1 MDFWEMKKMLR
12 SNKQKGPTV
21 TLVPAG
27 RSSGGIKDVKDLFGS
42 RELLS
47 ALLSRELAGKYKGS
61 FLGLGWTLIRP
72 LVLLFIY
79 AVVIGQFLGAAK
91 SVEQFAIFV
100 FVGLLFWNLISE
112 SISAGSV
119 SMTANGALLKKV
131 WFPREV
137 LPLTSFAVATV
148 NFIVQFGVL
157 IFAFLIFNSWPEAG
171 NLLYLIPVFLIVFP
185 VAFGMS
191 LILSVVNVRFRDTQY
206 IVEVGLT
213 LGFWLSPIVYPWRFA
228 HEFLAALPL
237 GALWQQIYL
246 FNPFGLVVMA
256 AQQALW
262 APIST
267 EAGKAYQ
274 FFDSPFATR
283 LWLSVL
289 ASWIFLYTA
298 QRIFARMA
306 GTVVVD
312 L

>member
-1 MDFWEMKKMLR
+1 MSGR
-12 SNKQKGPTV
+12 INQRGPTV

-27 RSSGGIKDVKDLFGS
+27 RTSGVFKDIKDLLGT

-47 ALLSRELAGKYKGS
+47 ALLGRELAGKYKGS
-61 FLGLGWTLIRP
+61 FLGLGWTLVRP
-72 LVLLFIY
+72 LVMLFIY
-79 AVVIGQFLGAAK
+79 SVVVGQFLGA
-91 SVEQFAIFV
+91 SRNIEQFAIFI
-100 FVGLLFWNLISE
+100 FVGLLFWNLILE
-112 SISAGSV
+112 SISAGSI
-119 SMTANGALLKKV
+119 SMTANGTLLKKV

-148 NFIVQFGVL
+148 NFMVQFGVL
-157 IFAFLIFNSWPEAG
+157 IFAFLMFNSWPQLG
-171 NLLYLIPVFLIVFP
+171 NLLYLIPVFLIIFP

-191 LILSVVNVRFRDTQY
+191 LIFSVLNVRFRDTQY
-206 IVEVGLT
+206 IVEVGLM
-213 LGFWLSPIVYPWRFA
+213 LGFWLSPIIYPWTFA
-228 HEFLAALPL
+228 HQFLASLPF
-237 GALWQQIYL
+237 GAIWQQLYL
-246 FNPFGLVVMA
+246 LNPFGLVAMA

-262 APIST
+262 PPIAT
-267 EAGKAYQ
+267 EVGKAYQ

-289 ASWIFLYTA
+289 ASWIFLYIA

>member
-1 MDFWEMKKMLR
+1 MSGKLNQR
-12 SNKQKGPTV
+12 GPTV

-27 RSSGGIKDVKDLFGS
+27 RTSGVFKDIKDLLGT
-42 RELLS
+42 RELLT
-47 ALLSRELAGKYKGS
+47 ALLGRELAGQYKGS

-72 LVLLFIY
+72 LVMLFIY
-79 AVVIGQFLGAAK
+79 AVVVGQFLGAAR
-91 SVEQFAIFV
+91 SVEQFAIFI
-100 FVGLLFWNLISE
+100 FVGLIFWNLISS
-112 SISAGSV
+112 SISSGST
-119 SMTANGALLKKV
+119 SMTVNGALLKKV

-137 LPLTSFAVATV
+137 LPLTSFVVSAV

-157 IFAFLIFNSWPEAG
+157 ILAFLLFNSWPQIG
-171 NLLYLIPVFLIVFP
+171 NLLYLIPIFLIVFP

-191 LILSVVNVRFRDTQY
+191 LIFSVLNVRFRDTQF
-206 IVEVGLT
+206 IVEVGLI
-213 LGFWLSPIVYPWRFA
+213 LGFWLSPILYPWTFA
-228 HEFLAALPL
+228 HQFLASLPF
-237 GALWQQIYL
+237 GAFWQQLYL
-246 FNPFGLVVMA
+246 LNPFGLVVMA

-262 APIST
+262 PPMGT

-283 LWLSVL
+283 LWLAVL
-289 ASWIFLYTA
+289 ASWVFLYIA

>member
-1 MDFWEMKKMLR
+1 MSGKVNQR
-12 SNKQKGPTV
+12 GPTV

-27 RSSGGIKDVKDLFGS
+27 RTSGVFKDIKDLLGT
-42 RELLS
+42 RELLT
-47 ALLSRELAGKYKGS
+47 ALLGRELAGQYKGS

-72 LVLLFIY
+72 LVMLFIY
-79 AVVIGQFLGAAK
+79 AVVVGQFLGAAR
-91 SVEQFAIFV
+91 SVEQFAIFI
-100 FVGLLFWNLISE
+100 FVGLIFWNLISS
-112 SISAGSV
+112 SISSGST
-119 SMTANGALLKKV
+119 SMTVNGALLKKV

-137 LPLTSFAVATV
+137 LPLTSFVVSAV

-157 IFAFLIFNSWPEAG
+157 ILAFLLFNSWPQIG
-171 NLLYLIPVFLIVFP
+171 NLLYLIPIFLIVFP

-191 LILSVVNVRFRDTQY
+191 LIFSVLNVRFRDTQF
-206 IVEVGLT
+206 IVEVGLI
-213 LGFWLSPIVYPWRFA
+213 LGFWLSPILYPWTFA
-228 HEFLAALPL
+228 HQFLAGLPF
-237 GALWQQIYL
+237 GAFWQQLYL
-246 FNPFGLVVMA
+246 LNPFGLVVMA

-262 APIST
+262 PPMAT

-283 LWLSVL
+283 LWLAVL
-289 ASWIFLYTA
+289 ASWVFLYIA

>member
-1 MDFWEMKKMLR
+1 MSGKINQR
-12 SNKQKGPTV
+12 GPTV

-27 RSSGGIKDVKDLFGS
+27 RTSGVFKDIKDLLGT
-42 RELLS
+42 RELLG
-47 ALLSRELAGKYKGS
+47 ALLGRELAGQYKGS

-72 LVLLFIY
+72 LVMLFIY
-79 AVVIGQFLGAAK
+79 AIVVGQFLGAAR
-91 SVEQFAIFV
+91 SVEQFAIFI
-100 FVGLLFWNLISE
+100 FVGLIFWNLISS
-112 SISAGSV
+112 SISSGST
-119 SMTANGALLKKV
+119 SMTVNGALLKKI

-137 LPLTSFAVATV
+137 LPLTSFVVSAV

-157 IFAFLIFNSWPEAG
+157 ILAFLLFNSWPQVG
-171 NLLYLIPVFLIVFP
+171 NLIYLLPIFLIVFP

-191 LILSVVNVRFRDTQY
+191 LIFSVLNVRFRDTQF
-206 IVEVGLT
+206 IVEVGLI
-213 LGFWLSPIVYPWRFA
+213 LGFWLSPILYPWTFA
-228 HEFLAALPL
+228 HQFLASLPF
-237 GALWQQIYL
+237 GAFWQQLYL
-246 FNPFGLVVMA
+246 MNPFGLVVMA

-262 APIST
+262 PPMTT

-274 FFDSPFATR
+274 YFDSPFATR

-289 ASWIFLYTA
+289 ASWIFLYIA

>member
-1 MDFWEMKKMLR
+1 MSGKINQR
-12 SNKQKGPTV
+12 GPTV

-27 RSSGGIKDVKDLFGS
+27 RTSGVFKDIKDLLGT
-42 RELLS
+42 RELLG
-47 ALLSRELAGKYKGS
+47 ALLGRELAGQYKGS

-72 LVLLFIY
+72 LVMLFIY
-79 AVVIGQFLGAAK
+79 AIVVGQFLGAAR
-91 SVEQFAIFV
+91 SVEQFAIFI
-100 FVGLLFWNLISE
+100 FVGLIFWNLISS
-112 SISAGSV
+112 SISSGST
-119 SMTANGALLKKV
+119 SMTVNGALLKKV

-137 LPLTSFAVATV
+137 LPLTSFVVSAV

-157 IFAFLIFNSWPEAG
+157 ILAFLLFNSWPQVG
-171 NLLYLIPVFLIVFP
+171 NLLYLIPIFLIVFP

-191 LILSVVNVRFRDTQY
+191 LIFSVLNVRFRDTQF
-206 IVEVGLT
+206 IAEVGLI
-213 LGFWLSPIVYPWRFA
+213 LGFWLSPILYPWTFA
-228 HEFLAALPL
+228 HQFLAGLPF
-237 GALWQQIYL
+237 GAFWQQLYL
-246 FNPFGLVVMA
+246 LNPFGLVVMA

-262 APIST
+262 PPMGT

-283 LWLSVL
+283 LWLAVL
-289 ASWIFLYTA
+289 ASWVFLYIA

>member
-1 MDFWEMKKMLR
+1 L
-12 SNKQKGPTV
+12 SGQLNKRGPSV

-27 RSSGGIKDVKDLFGS
+27 RSSGVLKDIKDLLGS
-42 RELLS
+42 RELLT

-72 LVLLFIY
+72 LVMLFIY
-79 AVVIGQFLGAAK
+79 AVVVGQFLGAAR

-100 FVGLLFWNLISE
+100 FVGLLFWNLVSE
-112 SISAGSV
+112 SISMGST
-119 SMTANGALLKKV
+119 SMTVNGALLKKV

-137 LPLTSFAVATV
+137 LPLTSFAVAIV
-148 NFIVQFGVL
+148 NFLVQFGVL
-157 IFAFLIFNSWPEAG
+157 IFAFLIFKSWPEIG
-171 NLLYLIPVFLIVFP
+171 NLFYLIPVMLIVFP
-185 VAFGMS
+185 VAFGMG
-191 LILSVVNVRFRDTQY
+191 LIFSVVNVRFRDTQF
-206 IVEVGLT
+206 IVEVGLV
-213 LGFWLSPIVYPWRFA
+213 LGFWLSPIVYPWTFA
-228 HEFLAALPL
+228 HQFLASLPL
-237 GALWQQIYL
+237 ASLWQQLYL
-246 FNPFGLVVMA
+246 LNPFGLVVMA

-267 EAGKAYQ
+267 ESGKAYQ
-274 FFDSPFATR
+274 FFDSPFSTR

-289 ASWIFLYTA
+289 ASWIFLYFA

>member
-1 MDFWEMKKMLR
+1 MSGKINQR
-12 SNKQKGPTV
+12 GPTV

-27 RSSGGIKDVKDLFGS
+27 RTSGVFKDIKDLLGT

-47 ALLSRELAGKYKGS
+47 ALLGRELAGKYKGS
-61 FLGLGWTLIRP
+61 FLGLGWTLVRP
-72 LVLLFIY
+72 LVMLFIY
-79 AVVIGQFLGAAK
+79 AVVVGQFLGAARN
-91 SVEQFAIFV
+91 VEQFAIFI
-100 FVGLLFWNLISE
+100 FVGLLFWNLILE
-112 SISAGSV
+112 SISAGSI
-119 SMTANGALLKKV
+119 SMTVNGSLLKKV

-148 NFIVQFGVL
+148 NFLVQFGVL
-157 IFAFLIFNSWPEAG
+157 IFAFLMFKSWPQIG

-191 LILSVVNVRFRDTQY
+191 LIFSVLNVRFRDTQY
-206 IVEVGLT
+206 IVEVGLM
-213 LGFWLSPIVYPWRFA
+213 LGFWLSPIIYPWTFA
-228 HEFLAALPL
+228 HQFLATLPF
-237 GALWQQIYL
+237 GEIWQQLYL
-246 FNPFGLVVMA
+246 LNPFGLVVMA

-262 APIST
+262 PPIAT
-267 EAGKAYQ
+267 EVGKAYQ

-289 ASWIFLYTA
+289 ASWIFLYVA

>member
-1 MDFWEMKKMLR
+1 VSGKINQR
-12 SNKQKGPTV
+12 GPTV

-27 RSSGGIKDVKDLFGS
+27 RTSGVFKDIKDLLGT

-47 ALLSRELAGKYKGS
+47 ALLGRELAGQYKGS

-72 LVLLFIY
+72 LVMLFIY
-79 AVVIGQFLGAAK
+79 AIVVGQFLGAAR
-91 SVEQFAIFV
+91 SVEQFAIFI
-100 FVGLLFWNLISE
+100 FVGLIFWNLISS
-112 SISAGSV
+112 SISSGST
-119 SMTANGALLKKV
+119 SMTVNGALLKKV

-137 LPLTSFAVATV
+137 LPLTSFVVSAV

-157 IFAFLIFNSWPEAG
+157 ILAFLLFNSWPQVG
-171 NLLYLIPVFLIVFP
+171 NLLYLIPIFLIVFP

-191 LILSVVNVRFRDTQY
+191 LIFSVLNVRFRDTQF
-206 IVEVGLT
+206 IVEVGLI
-213 LGFWLSPIVYPWRFA
+213 LGFWLSPVLYPWTFA
-228 HEFLAALPL
+228 HQFLASLPF
-237 GALWQQIYL
+237 GAFWQQLYL
-246 FNPFGLVVMA
+246 LNPFGLVVMA

-262 APIST
+262 PPMAT

-289 ASWIFLYTA
+289 ASWVFLYIA

>member
-1 MDFWEMKKMLR
+1 MSGKLNQR
-12 SNKQKGPTV
+12 GPTV

-27 RSSGGIKDVKDLFGS
+27 RTSGVFKDIKDLLGT
-42 RELLS
+42 RELLT
-47 ALLSRELAGKYKGS
+47 ALLGRELAGQYKGS

-72 LVLLFIY
+72 LVMLFIY
-79 AVVIGQFLGAAK
+79 AIVVGQFLGAAR
-91 SVEQFAIFV
+91 SVEQFAIFI
-100 FVGLLFWNLISE
+100 FVGLIFWNLISS
-112 SISAGSV
+112 SISSGST
-119 SMTANGALLKKV
+119 SMTVNGALLKKV

-137 LPLTSFAVATV
+137 LPLTSFVVSAV

-157 IFAFLIFNSWPEAG
+157 ILAFLLFNSWPQIG
-171 NLLYLIPVFLIVFP
+171 NLLYLIPIFLIVFP

-191 LILSVVNVRFRDTQY
+191 LIFSVLNVRFRDTQF
-206 IVEVGLT
+206 IVEVGLI
-213 LGFWLSPIVYPWRFA
+213 LGFWLSPILYPWTFA
-228 HEFLAALPL
+228 HQFLAGLPF
-237 GALWQQIYL
+237 GAFWQQLYL
-246 FNPFGLVVMA
+246 LNPFGLVVMA

-262 APIST
+262 PPMAT

-289 ASWIFLYTA
+289 ASWVFLYIA

>member
-1 MDFWEMKKMLR
+1 MSGKLNQR
-12 SNKQKGPTV
+12 GPTV

-27 RSSGGIKDVKDLFGS
+27 RTSGVFKDIKDLLGT
-42 RELLS
+42 RELLT
-47 ALLSRELAGKYKGS
+47 ALLGRELAGQYKGS

-72 LVLLFIY
+72 LVMLFIY
-79 AVVIGQFLGAAK
+79 AVVVGQFLGAAR
-91 SVEQFAIFV
+91 SVEQFAIFI
-100 FVGLLFWNLISE
+100 FVGLIFWNLISS
-112 SISAGSV
+112 SISSGST
-119 SMTANGALLKKV
+119 SMTVNGALLKKV

-137 LPLTSFAVATV
+137 LPLTSFVVSAV

-157 IFAFLIFNSWPEAG
+157 ILAFLLFNSWPQIG
-171 NLLYLIPVFLIVFP
+171 NLLYLIPIFLIVFP

-191 LILSVVNVRFRDTQY
+191 LIFSVLNVRFRDTQF
-206 IVEVGLT
+206 IVEVGLI
-213 LGFWLSPIVYPWRFA
+213 LGFWLSPILYPWTFA
-228 HEFLAALPL
+228 HQFLASLPF
-237 GALWQQIYL
+237 GAFWQQLYL
-246 FNPFGLVVMA
+246 LNPFGLVVMA

-262 APIST
+262 PPMAT

-283 LWLSVL
+283 LWLAVL
-289 ASWIFLYTA
+289 ASWLFLYIA

>member
-1 MDFWEMKKMLR
+1 MSGKINQR
-12 SNKQKGPTV
+12 GPTV

-27 RSSGGIKDVKDLFGS
+27 RTSGVFKDIKDLLGT
-42 RELLS
+42 RELLG
-47 ALLSRELAGKYKGS
+47 ALLGRELAGQYKGS

-72 LVLLFIY
+72 LVMLFIY
-79 AVVIGQFLGAAK
+79 AIVVGQFLGAAR
-91 SVEQFAIFV
+91 SVEQFAIFI
-100 FVGLLFWNLISE
+100 FVGLIFWNLLSS
-112 SISAGSV
+112 SISSGSI
-119 SMTANGALLKKV
+119 SMTVNGALLKKV

-137 LPLTSFAVATV
+137 LPLTSFVVSAV

-157 IFAFLIFNSWPEAG
+157 ILAFLLFNSWPQVG
-171 NLLYLIPVFLIVFP
+171 NLLYLIPIFLIVFP

-191 LILSVVNVRFRDTQY
+191 LIFSVLNVRFRDTQF
-206 IVEVGLT
+206 IVEVGLI
-213 LGFWLSPIVYPWRFA
+213 LGFWLSPILYPWTFA
-228 HEFLAALPL
+228 HQFLAGLPF
-237 GALWQQIYL
+237 GAFWQQLYL
-246 FNPFGLVVMA
+246 LNPFGLVVMA

-262 APIST
+262 PPMTT

-289 ASWIFLYTA
+289 ASWVFLYIA

>member
-1 MDFWEMKKMLR
+1 MSGKINQR
-12 SNKQKGPTV
+12 GPTV

-27 RSSGGIKDVKDLFGS
+27 RTSGIFKDIKDLLGT

-47 ALLSRELAGKYKGS
+47 ALLGRELAGKYKGS
-61 FLGLGWTLIRP
+61 FLGLGWTLVRP
-72 LVLLFIY
+72 LVMLFIY
-79 AVVIGQFLGAAK
+79 AVVVGQFLGAARN
-91 SVEQFAIFV
+91 VEQFAIFI
-100 FVGLLFWNLISE
+100 FVGLLFWNLILE
-112 SISAGSV
+112 SISAGSI
-119 SMTANGALLKKV
+119 SMTVNGSLLKKV

-148 NFIVQFGVL
+148 NFMVQFGVL
-157 IFAFLIFNSWPEAG
+157 IFAFLIFKSWPQLG

-191 LILSVVNVRFRDTQY
+191 LIFSVLNVRFRDTQF
-206 IVEVGLT
+206 IVEVGLL
-213 LGFWLSPIVYPWRFA
+213 LGFWLSPIIYPWTFA
-228 HEFLAALPL
+228 HQFLASLPF
-237 GALWQQIYL
+237 GAIWQQLYL
-246 FNPFGLVVMA
+246 LNPFGLVVMA

-262 APIST
+262 PPIAT

-289 ASWIFLYTA
+289 VSWIFLYIA

>member
-1 MDFWEMKKMLR
+1 MSGKINQR
-12 SNKQKGPTV
+12 GPTV

-27 RSSGGIKDVKDLFGS
+27 RTSGVFKDIKDLLGT
-42 RELLS
+42 RELLT
-47 ALLSRELAGKYKGS
+47 ALLGRELAGQYKGS
-61 FLGLGWTLIRP
+61 FLGLGWTLVRP
-72 LVLLFIY
+72 LVMLFIY
-79 AVVIGQFLGAAK
+79 AIVVGQFLGAAR
-91 SVEQFAIFV
+91 SVEQFAIFI
-100 FVGLLFWNLISE
+100 FVGLIFWNLLSS
-112 SISAGSV
+112 SISSGSI
-119 SMTANGALLKKV
+119 SMTVNGALLKKV

-137 LPLTSFAVATV
+137 LPLTSFVVSAV

-157 IFAFLIFNSWPEAG
+157 ILAFLLFNSWPQIG
-171 NLLYLIPVFLIVFP
+171 NLLYLIPIFLIVFP

-191 LILSVVNVRFRDTQY
+191 LIFSVLNVRFRDTQF
-206 IVEVGLT
+206 IVEVGLV
-213 LGFWLSPIVYPWRFA
+213 LGFWLSPILYPWTFA
-228 HEFLAALPL
+228 HQFLAGLPF
-237 GALWQQIYL
+237 GAFWQQLYL
-246 FNPFGLVVMA
+246 LNPFGLVVMA

-262 APIST
+262 PPMAT

-289 ASWIFLYTA
+289 ASWVFLYIA

>member
-1 MDFWEMKKMLR
+1 MSGKINQR
-12 SNKQKGPTV
+12 GPTV

-27 RSSGGIKDVKDLFGS
+27 RTSGVFKDIKDLLGT
-42 RELLS
+42 RELLG
-47 ALLSRELAGKYKGS
+47 ALLGRELAGQYKGS

-72 LVLLFIY
+72 LVMLFIY
-79 AVVIGQFLGAAK
+79 AIVVGQFLGAAR
-91 SVEQFAIFV
+91 SVEQFAIFI
-100 FVGLLFWNLISE
+100 FVGLIFWNLISS
-112 SISAGSV
+112 SISSGST
-119 SMTANGALLKKV
+119 SMTVNGALLKKV

-137 LPLTSFAVATV
+137 LPLTSFVVSAV

-157 IFAFLIFNSWPEAG
+157 ILAFLLFNSWPQIG
-171 NLLYLIPVFLIVFP
+171 NLLYLIPIFLIVFP

-191 LILSVVNVRFRDTQY
+191 LIFSVLNVRFRDTQF
-206 IVEVGLT
+206 IVEVGLV
-213 LGFWLSPIVYPWRFA
+213 LGFWLSPILYPWTFA
-228 HEFLAALPL
+228 HQFLAGLPF
-237 GALWQQIYL
+237 GAFWQQLYL
-246 FNPFGLVVMA
+246 LNPFGLVVMA

-262 APIST
+262 PPMGT

-283 LWLSVL
+283 LWLAVL
-289 ASWIFLYTA
+289 ARWVFLYIA

>member
-1 MDFWEMKKMLR
+1 MSGKLNQR
-12 SNKQKGPTV
+12 GPTV

-27 RSSGGIKDVKDLFGS
+27 RTSGVFKDIKDLLGT
-42 RELLS
+42 RELLT
-47 ALLSRELAGKYKGS
+47 ALLGRELAGQYKGS

-72 LVLLFIY
+72 LVMLFIY
-79 AVVIGQFLGAAK
+79 AVVVGQFLGAAR
-91 SVEQFAIFV
+91 SVEQFAIFI
-100 FVGLLFWNLISE
+100 FVGLIFWNLISS
-112 SISAGSV
+112 SISSGST
-119 SMTANGALLKKV
+119 SMTVNGALLKKV

-137 LPLTSFAVATV
+137 LPLTSFVVSAV

-157 IFAFLIFNSWPEAG
+157 ILAFLLFNSWPQIG
-171 NLLYLIPVFLIVFP
+171 NLLYLIPIFLIVFP

-191 LILSVVNVRFRDTQY
+191 LIFSVLNVRFRDTQF
-206 IVEVGLT
+206 IVEVGLI
-213 LGFWLSPIVYPWRFA
+213 LGFWLSPILYPWTFA
-228 HEFLAALPL
+228 HQFLASLPF
-237 GALWQQIYL
+237 GAFWQQLYL
-246 FNPFGLVVMA
+246 LNPFGLVVMA

-262 APIST
+262 PPMAT

-283 LWLSVL
+283 LWLAVL
-289 ASWIFLYTA
+289 ASWVFLYIA

>member
-1 MDFWEMKKMLR
+1 MSGKLNQR
-12 SNKQKGPTV
+12 GPTV

-27 RSSGGIKDVKDLFGS
+27 RTSGVFKDIKDLLGT
-42 RELLS
+42 RELLT
-47 ALLSRELAGKYKGS
+47 ALLGRELAGQYKGS

-72 LVLLFIY
+72 LVMLFIY
-79 AVVIGQFLGAAK
+79 AVVVGQFLGAAR
-91 SVEQFAIFV
+91 SVEQFAIFI
-100 FVGLLFWNLISE
+100 FVGLIFWNLISS
-112 SISAGSV
+112 SISSGST
-119 SMTANGALLKKV
+119 SMTVNGALLKKV

-137 LPLTSFAVATV
+137 LPLTSFVVSAV

-157 IFAFLIFNSWPEAG
+157 ILAFLLFNSWPQIG
-171 NLLYLIPVFLIVFP
+171 NLLYLIPIFLIVFP

-191 LILSVVNVRFRDTQY
+191 LIFSVLNVRFRDTQF
-206 IVEVGLT
+206 IVEVGLI
-213 LGFWLSPIVYPWRFA
+213 LGFWLSPILYPWTFA
-228 HEFLAALPL
+228 HQFLASLPF
-237 GALWQQIYL
+237 GAFWQQLYL
-246 FNPFGLVVMA
+246 LNPFGLVVMA

-262 APIST
+262 PPMAT

-274 FFDSPFATR
+274 LFDSPFATR

-289 ASWIFLYTA
+289 ASWVFLYIA

>member
-1 MDFWEMKKMLR
+1 MSGKINQR
-12 SNKQKGPTV
+12 GPTV

-27 RSSGGIKDVKDLFGS
+27 RTSGVFKDIKDLLGT

-47 ALLSRELAGKYKGS
+47 ALLGRELAGKYKGS
-61 FLGLGWTLIRP
+61 FLGLGWTLVRP
-72 LVLLFIY
+72 LVMLFIY
-79 AVVIGQFLGAAK
+79 AVVVGQFLGAARN
-91 SVEQFAIFV
+91 VEQFAIFI
-100 FVGLLFWNLISE
+100 FVGLLFWNLILE
-112 SISAGSV
+112 SISAGSI
-119 SMTANGALLKKV
+119 SMTVNGSLLKKV

-148 NFIVQFGVL
+148 NFLVQFGVL
-157 IFAFLIFNSWPEAG
+157 IFAFLMFKSWPQIG

-191 LILSVVNVRFRDTQY
+191 LIFSVLNVRFRDTQY
-206 IVEVGLT
+206 IVEVGLM
-213 LGFWLSPIVYPWRFA
+213 LGFWLSPIIYPWTFA
-228 HEFLAALPL
+228 HQFLATLPF
-237 GALWQQIYL
+237 GEIWQQLYL
-246 FNPFGLVVMA
+246 LNPFGLVVMA

-262 APIST
+262 PPIAT

-289 ASWIFLYTA
+289 ASWIFLYIA

>member
-1 MDFWEMKKMLR
+1 MSGKINQR
-12 SNKQKGPTV
+12 GPTV

-27 RSSGGIKDVKDLFGS
+27 RTSGVFKDIKDLLGT
-42 RELLS
+42 RELLL
-47 ALLSRELAGKYKGS
+47 ALLGRELAGKYKGS
-61 FLGLGWTLIRP
+61 FLGLGWTLVRP
-72 LVLLFIY
+72 LVMLFIY
-79 AVVIGQFLGAAK
+79 AVVVGQFLGAARN
-91 SVEQFAIFV
+91 VEQFAIFI

-112 SISAGSV
+112 SISAGSI
-119 SMTANGALLKKV
+119 SMTVNGSLLKKV

-148 NFIVQFGVL
+148 NFLVQFGVL
-157 IFAFLIFNSWPEAG
+157 TFAFLMFKSWPQIG

-191 LILSVVNVRFRDTQY
+191 LIFSVLNVRFRDTQY
-206 IVEVGLT
+206 IVEVGLM
-213 LGFWLSPIVYPWRFA
+213 LGFWLSPIIYPWTFA
-228 HEFLAALPL
+228 HQFLATLPF
-237 GALWQQIYL
+237 GEIWQQLYL
-246 FNPFGLVVMA
+246 LNPFGLVVMA

-262 APIST
+262 PPIAT
-267 EAGKAYQ
+267 EVGKAYQ

-289 ASWIFLYTA
+289 ASWIFLYIA